1 VQTNPKS
8 LIIEVEVKPTEK
20 KQKGTKPDWLTQE
33 EWEKGLPPGHY
44 WDPFKG
50 SMGYTD
56 GSPMGP
62 PESLKVL
69 REANKRL
76 PPVKLAKHP
85 SKPLDFHQIIGGP
98 AKPKSDS
105 SPDQK
110 GPPSLVEIFP
120 DAVKK
125 AEELLR
131 SEQSLAASIKKI
143 VLEILLLLALIWGIV
158 GLTFF
163 FFEPDAALIPIAV
176 VGSVLAIVYYGI
188 DQMTLGKKKPVAAK
202 DNIRRVWDV
211 KTESII
217 TTFIE
222 APTGITDED
231 IQAVL
236 KASAERDLRP
246 KRKVAWKV
254 NRNTI
259 LWALWAP
266 ALFGLLALFGRMEPG
281 SAIFMSLFLSGMTLI
296 IVDLYRKEKE

>member
-1 VQTNPKS
+1 M
-8 LIIEVEVKPTEK
+8 KPTEK

-33 EWEKGLPPGHY
+33 EWEKGLPPGHYWDPFKGLPPGHY

-176 VGSVLAIVYYGI
+176 VGSVLAIVYYGLDRI
-188 DQMTLGKKKPVAAK
+188 TEEKREKKPV
-202 DNIRRVWDV
+202 V
-211 KTESII
+211 
-217 TTFIE
+217 TFIE
-222 APTGITDED
+222 APIGITDED

-236 KASAERDLRP
+236 KASAERDLRR

-281 SAIFMSLFLSGMTLI
+281 SAIFLGLLLSGITLCF
-296 IVDLYRKEKE
+296 VDLYRKEKE